1 MSQYIMKLIVLLWT
15 CDKAKPLNFPDLQL
29 NQPFLGYNFAWNPKP
44 CYNITIKIET
54 IDMIKQRQQLI
65 EMHLCFCKT
74 SKFYWML
81 SISFILIEEIFLIC
95 SVFLQ
100 SESCNSVVIYEK
112 YQTGYRKR
120 YLFVFVILR
129 SIVSIQHCKP
139 IMRSGGL
146 NFQKMSALYCF
157 QHVLKLLLG
166 FRPDS

>member
-1 MSQYIMKLIVLLWT
+1 
-15 CDKAKPLNFPDLQL
+15 
-29 NQPFLGYNFAWNPKP
+29 
-44 CYNITIKIET
+44 
-54 IDMIKQRQQLI
+54 MIKQRQQLI

-129 SIVSIQHCKP
+129 SIVSIQHCNQLCGLVVLIFRKCQP
-139 IMRSGGL
+139 CTVSSTFLNYCQVSGPFP
-146 NFQKMSALYCF
+146 NKI
-157 QHVLKLLLG
+157 VLKSVYVSEGNKLPNNSSKIEISTITKM
-166 FRPDS
+166 RCMQKQIQCIPQKIRIN